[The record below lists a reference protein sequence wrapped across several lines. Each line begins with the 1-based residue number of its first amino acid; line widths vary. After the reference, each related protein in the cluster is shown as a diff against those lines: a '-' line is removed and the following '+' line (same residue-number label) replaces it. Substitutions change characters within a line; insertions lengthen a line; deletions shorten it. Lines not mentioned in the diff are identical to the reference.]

1 MPKDEP
7 SILVVDDVSDT
18 LEVLERC
25 LTSAGYRV
33 HTASGVVEAIESLE
47 KTPVDLVITDLRM
60 PKISGLNLVRYLREN
75 MKETE
80 VMMITGYATVE
91 GAVAAV
97 KAGAEEYLPKPFTE
111 DELTTAVERVLEKRR
126 MRLLARQTP
135 EEVAAPSGII
145 GESAAMQAVFR
156 EVAKAATTDATVLIT
171 GESGTGKELVGRAI
185 HYQSARASAPFVPIN
200 CGAIPSE
207 LVESELFG
215 HTKGAFTGANALR
228 NGFFQAAD
236 GGSIFLDEIGDT
248 SLSTQVKL
256 LRVLED
262 QEVFMV
268 GSSRPTRVDARVLA
282 STNKDLSSLLKK
294 GIFREDLYFRLSVI
308 TIVLPP
314 LREREDDILLLVM
327 HFARKFADAAERPTP
342 EFTDSALQVFRRYS
356 WPGNV
361 RELLN
366 LVQRLVVMQE
376 DVLRPIDV
384 TDLPR
389 HMRFSLN
396 HGAGPVRT
404 LAEVE
409 GAHIRSVLASVH
421 GNKTQ
426 AANLLGID
434 RKTLRE
440 KLKSL
445 ETSPDE

>member
-1 MPKDEP
+1 MPRDKP
-7 SILVVDDVSDT
+7 SILVVDDVPDT

-33 HTASGVVEAIESLE
+33 HTASGVIEAIESLE
-47 KTPVDLVITDLRM
+47 KSPVDLVITDLRM
-60 PKISGLNLVRYLREN
+60 PKISGMNLVRYLREN

-91 GAVAAV
+91 GAVEAV

-111 DELTTAVERVLEKRR
+111 DELTTAVQRVLEKRR
-126 MRLLARQTP
+126 MRLLARQAP
-135 EEVAAPSGII
+135 EDVAAPSGII
-145 GESAAMQAVFR
+145 GESPTMRAVFR

-185 HYQSARASAPFVPIN
+185 HYQSGRASAPFVPIN

-215 HTKGAFTGANALR
+215 HTKGAFTGATALR

-282 STNKDLSSLLKK
+282 STNKNLTSLLRK
-294 GIFREDLYFRLSVI
+294 GTFREDLYFRLSVI

-314 LREREDDILLLVM
+314 LRERGDDILLLVTY
-327 HFARKFADAAERPTP
+327 FARKFADGADRPPP
-342 EFTDSALQVFRRYS
+342 EFTDSALQVFRRYA

-366 LVQRLVVMQE
+366 LIQRLVVMQE
-376 DVLRPIDV
+376 DVRRPIDIP
-384 TDLPR
+384 DLPR
-389 HMRFSLN
+389 HMRFSVN
-396 HGAGPVRT
+396 GGAGPLRT

-409 GAHIRSVLASVH
+409 AAHIRSVLASVK

-426 AANLLGID
+426 AASVLGID

-440 KLKSL
+440 KLKGL
-445 ETSPDE
+445 ETPPDE

>member
-1 MPKDEP
+1 LPRDEA
-7 SILVVDDVSDT
+7 SILIVDDVADT
-18 LEVLERC
+18 REVLQRC

-33 HTASGVVEAIESLE
+33 HTASGVVPAIESLE

-60 PKISGLNLVRYLREN
+60 PEMSGLSLVRYLREN

-91 GAVAAV
+91 GAVEAV
-97 KAGAEEYLPKPFTE
+97 KTGAEEYLAKPFTE
-111 DELTTAVERVLEKRR
+111 DELTAAVGRALEKRR
-126 MRLLARQTP
+126 VRRLAQQAP
-135 EEVAAPSGII
+135 ENVAPPSGMI
-145 GESAAMQAVFR
+145 GESAAMQVVLR
-156 EVAKAATTDATVLIT
+156 EINKAATTDATVLIT

-185 HYQSARASAPFVPIN
+185 HYQSSRAPAPFVPIN

-215 HTKGAFTGANALR
+215 HTKGAFTGATAIR

-248 SLSTQVKL
+248 SPSTQVKL

-262 QEVFMV
+262 QEVYMV
-268 GSSRPTRVDARVLA
+268 GSSQPTQVDVRVLA

-294 GIFREDLYFRLSVI
+294 GTFREDLFFRLSVI

-314 LREREDDILLLVM
+314 LRERKDDILLLVT
-327 HFARKFADAAERPTP
+327 HFARKLAGEAERPPP
-342 EFTDSALQVFRRYS
+342 EFTDRALQVFRRYA

-366 LVQRLVVMQE
+366 LLRRLVVMQE
-376 DVLRPIDV
+376 DSRPIDV
-384 TDLPR
+384 PDLPR
-389 HMRFSLN
+389 HMRFSVNRGL
-396 HGAGPVRT
+396 GPLRT
-404 LAEVE
+404 LAEIE
-409 GAHIRSVLASVH
+409 ADHIRNVLDSVQ

-426 AANLLGID
+426 AAKMLGID

-440 KLKSL
+440 RLKSI
-445 ETSPDE
+445 ETSPGE

>member
-1 MPKDEP
+1 MSRDEA
-7 SILVVDDVSDT
+7 SILVVDDVPDT

-33 HTASGVVEAIESLE
+33 HTASGVVEAIEYLE
-47 KTPVDLVITDLRM
+47 KAPVDLVITDLRM
-60 PKISGLNLVRYLREN
+60 PKISGMHLVRYLREN

-91 GAVAAV
+91 GAVEAV
-97 KAGAEEYLPKPFTE
+97 KAGVEEYLPKPFTE
-111 DELTTAVERVLEKRR
+111 DELTAAVQRVLEKRR
-126 MRLLARQTP
+126 MRLLARQAP
-135 EEVAAPSGII
+135 DDVATPSGII

-171 GESGTGKELVGRAI
+171 GESGTGKELVARGI
-185 HYQSARASAPFVPIN
+185 HYQSGRASEPFVPIN

-215 HTKGAFTGANALR
+215 HTKGAFTGATALR

-236 GGSIFLDEIGDT
+236 GGSILLDEIGDT
-248 SLSTQVKL
+248 SPSTQVKL

-262 QEVFMV
+262 QEVYMV
-268 GSSRPTRVDARVLA
+268 GSSRPARVDVRVLA
-282 STNKDLSSLLKK
+282 STNKELSSLLRR
-294 GIFREDLYFRLSVI
+294 GTFREDLYFRLSVI
-308 TIVLPP
+308 TIELPP
-314 LREREDDILLLVM
+314 LREREDDILLLVT
-327 HFARKFADAAERPTP
+327 HFARKFADGEERPTP

-376 DVLRPIDV
+376 DVERPIDV
-384 TDLPR
+384 PDLPR
-389 HMRFSLN
+389 HMRFSVN
-396 HGAGPVRT
+396 SSNGPIRT

-409 GAHIRSVLASVH
+409 VAHIRSVLASVR

-426 AANLLGID
+426 AAKLLGID

-440 KLKSL
+440 KVKNL

>member
-1 MPKDEP
+1 MPRDEP
-7 SILVVDDVSDT
+7 SILVVDDVPDT

-25 LTSAGYRV
+25 LTAAEYRV
-33 HTASGVVEAIESLE
+33 HTASGVVEAIEFLE
-47 KTPVDLVITDLRM
+47 KAPVDLVITDLRM

-75 MKETE
+75 LKETE

-91 GAVAAV
+91 GAVEAV

-111 DELTTAVERVLEKRR
+111 DELTAAVQRVLKKRQ
-126 MRLLARQTP
+126 MRLLARQAP
-135 EEVAAPSGII
+135 DEVAAPAGII

-156 EVAKAATTDATVLIT
+156 EVAKAATTDATVLIS

-185 HYQSARASAPFVPIN
+185 HYQSSRASEPFVPIN

-215 HTKGAFTGANALR
+215 HTKGAFTGATALR

-236 GGSIFLDEIGDT
+236 GGSILLDEIGDT
-248 SLSTQVKL
+248 SPSTQVKL
-256 LRVLED
+256 LRVLEE
-262 QEVFMV
+262 QEVYMV
-268 GSSRPTRVDARVLA
+268 GSSQPTRVDVRVLA
-282 STNKDLSSLLKK
+282 STNKDLLSLIKK
-294 GIFREDLYFRLSVI
+294 GTFREDLYFRLSVI
-308 TIVLPP
+308 TIALPP
-314 LREREDDILLLVM
+314 LRDRKDDILLLVT
-327 HFARKFADAAERPTP
+327 HFARKFADQAERPTP
-342 EFTDSALQVFRRYS
+342 EFTDSALQVFRRYA

-376 DVLRPIDV
+376 DARRPFDV
-384 TDLPR
+384 PDLPR
-389 HMRFSLN
+389 HMRFSVN
-396 HGAGPVRT
+396 RGAGPLQT

-409 GAHIRSVLASVH
+409 AVHIRSVLASVA

-426 AANLLGID
+426 AAKLLGIN

-445 ETSPDE
+445 ETSAGE